1 MNAQTNVKTSG
12 WVQEFKLSFYIISKA
27 PSEVKWNRP
36 FCFLTFTMHEL
47 SERAAVAWGW
57 EAKKQSRLNA
67 SWKHHIELRKKA
79 WLTGRRKKKPTS
91 NIHVAFQQIHF
102 YLIRRRRSPAFD
114 KRALW
119 QLIGVK
125 AWNSEMSWRRM
136 QRTFSQISVAPSYE
150 VYSSLSLPTSQSQA
164 SGHTSSINVPDY
176 ERPPTAAT
184 KGLFH
189 PLAEHDSIV
198 QADVVTSPTQSLCP
212 DVSLQIFG
220 AVIVF
225 LFCKVKPS
233 STCQQFTFAYSF
245 FFHPCD
251 SSWSPNC

>member
-1 MNAQTNVKTSG
+1 
-12 WVQEFKLSFYIISKA
+12 
-27 PSEVKWNRP
+27 
-36 FCFLTFTMHEL
+36 MHEL

-67 SWKHHIELRKKA
+67 SWKHHIEPRKKA

-125 AWNSEMSWRRM
+125 AWNSEMSWHRM

-150 VYSSLSLPTSQSQA
+150 VFSSLSLPTSQSQA

-245 FFHPCD
+245 FFDPCD

>member
-1 MNAQTNVKTSG
+1 
-12 WVQEFKLSFYIISKA
+12 
-27 PSEVKWNRP
+27 
-36 FCFLTFTMHEL
+36 
-47 SERAAVAWGW
+47 
-57 EAKKQSRLNA
+57 
-67 SWKHHIELRKKA
+67 
-79 WLTGRRKKKPTS
+79 
-91 NIHVAFQQIHF
+91 
-102 YLIRRRRSPAFD
+102 
-114 KRALW
+114 
-119 QLIGVK
+119 
-125 AWNSEMSWRRM
+125 MSWHRM

-150 VYSSLSLPTSQSQA
+150 VFSSLSLPTSQSQA

-220 AVIVF
+220 AVVVF

-245 FFHPCD
+245 FSIRVTAAGPLTVKSHNAKEQIRLSFLHLVGFSYPTND
-251 SSWSPNC
+251 LTGWNQPIPPKNLPKPKIAYW